1 MKRKNL
7 KKPMISALEQR
18 ILFDGAAVAT
28 AVDVLDNSS
37 FTPTNDSTTTND
49 MTNNNAE
56 NSVHEA
62 QAVQG
67 FEKSR
72 KEVAFVDVT
81 VKDYQ
86 TLVDGV
92 GEGVETYLVSSLDEI
107 KSILENETNI
117 DAIHIL
123 SHGETG
129 EITVGNDVLNK
140 DTLQNFDA
148 VLQSM
153 KTSLTGNGDILLYG
167 CNVAND
173 GSGEEFITELATIT
187 EADVAASDD
196 LTGSSALGGDWVLE
210 VNTGSIEASSLVAS
224 NYVGTLDSDANG
236 NFNFGTASGS
246 AGTSTYLYSNLAGS
260 GTGTITIV
268 AHDVDYSQG
277 ERNHVY
283 FKDANDTTWRSL
295 GYLKGS
301 NNADSTTV
309 FSNVSFDTG
318 GQATIRIYGE
328 VSGWVYQIKSSNF
341 TTSGNAAPEFTSGTS
356 ATVAE
361 DGSVNITVSG
371 KDGMTLNDNVTLSLH
386 SGPSHGTI
394 SGFATQSGSPTASDT
409 FTYTPSADYNGSDS
423 ITFKLTD
430 GIDTV
435 YRTIN
440 INVTAV
446 ADIANDSISV
456 NEDSSVTYNLLSND
470 SFEGNDSISS
480 VTQGA
485 YGNVTIV
492 NASTGE
498 VRYTPRTA
506 NWHGS
511 DSFTYTVLSGGK
523 YETATVN
530 VTVNS
535 VNDAPTVTNNANLKL
550 QSINEDVASEDNKGS
565 RIDSLFDPVFNDVDS
580 PDSLS
585 SVEVVS
591 INADSA
597 TQGVYEFSSDNGA
610 SWSTVTVGAIL
621 NDTYKIRFTPVAN
634 YFGTPGTITVKLR
647 DQGNG
652 IGGVLASSGTAT
664 LSVQVNSVN
673 DIPVI
678 TSALGAATIT
688 ETSADDVPSSLT
700 PSSGSLT
707 GTLSG
712 TDVEDDISTT
722 PLNFSIQGGTLS
734 GNTYTL
740 QGKYGVLSLD
750 TTTNDWTYTP
760 NKQEALNALATGDTD
775 TDEFMFKIID
785 SEGAQANQ
793 SLVITL
799 IGENDLPEVS
809 QTISDQTFS
818 GNGNWIYQIP
828 ANTFLDREGNG
839 LTYTVQQ
846 VDSNGVLVGDG
857 SLPTGVTFDEATRS
871 FLGDKDTIIDGNFYL
886 KVTATDHEGASATDI
901 FQVTFADVENNAPVV
916 ENPIDRVAIDLATAG
931 TAGTFYT
938 IPENTFSDDIQNST
952 DLIYTTSILPAGM
965 SFNSATREFSSDGN
979 LATGKYIIDVTAT
992 DLGADGLVNGD
1003 DKSATTQFVIYV
1015 DDGNPST
1022 ISADQTIPDQIWN
1035 GSGGHTFKIPS
1046 NAFTFDDA
1054 GDTVTYSAT
1063 ADGNPLPSWLT
1074 LDPTTGVLSGNP
1086 PHDAAAIY
1094 AIVITATET
1103 TGLEI
1108 ATSGFNLTIGTPN
1121 DAPILNSTVV
1131 AQDQLV
1137 TEEQNFSYNFG
1148 DLFIDPDGNADG
1160 SATTSTLTYS
1170 AEVWDG
1176 TAWIVAP
1183 SWLAITDTTISG
1195 TPIGNVPF
1203 LDIKLIATDS
1213 GGATNETTF
1222 KLDLQ
1227 DPTSTSSVG
1236 AYTANNPGIVT
1247 VGGTPTE
1254 GQTLSVTSVT
1264 DPDGNPSGG
1273 ITYQW
1278 QVSSDNGTTWTDI
1291 SNATNVNYTLTNNE
1305 AGKQVRAKVFYTDGG
1320 DVAETQES
1328 DALSIANVDDTGNVS
1343 LSGTW
1348 ASGDVVVATINDS
1361 DGLVGVEPTYTWYRG
1376 NSNTGP
1382 WTQISGATGSSYTL
1396 TNDDGNK
1403 YIKVVASYTDNQG
1416 SLNNPESVSPT
1427 TVQLGAVAPVAVN
1440 DTASVTE
1447 GGGLNNE
1454 TAGGAISGNLFTN
1467 DTDLN
1472 PGDTK
1477 TLVEVRVGSLE
1488 GAGSGVVSGVDDGD
1502 GNIIYT
1508 ITGSYGTLTINEA
1521 TGAYTYTLDETN
1533 SDVEALNEGDSLT
1546 ESFNYAIKDSTNR
1559 NDIAVLNIT
1568 INGANDSLV
1577 VTTDVNSASL
1587 VEAGGVDNDNPNIN
1601 TASITFTAVDVDNT
1615 VSFDTTYLTDL
1626 REDVYD
1632 NNTQTTTSEQVW
1644 FLEGTQV
1651 SRTTEYGGVFFDTTT
1666 GVMTYYISNGIP
1678 ALQALRPGESV
1689 TENVSI
1695 KVISGTEEIIKT
1707 VSFVIEGSNDTPTI
1721 TIVDVIGTLV
1731 EAETLSDNGSITFI
1745 DVDFEHTPIG
1755 TEATKSVT
1763 ALAQDGTTAL
1773 VLTAQQQSDIENA
1786 FSITNVNTN
1795 TNNGTVTWDY
1805 TITEGKLDFLGAGEV
1820 VTAIFTITVTDN
1832 VNATATQDVTVT
1844 ITGTNDTP
1852 TITVIDDNGAIVEGT
1867 KLGDNGSISFAD
1879 LDLTDRPT
1887 ATEVTSSVTA
1897 IAQNGSVPLTLTA
1910 QQQSDIEN
1918 AFNITNVNTNTN
1930 DGTITWDYTITE
1942 NQLDF
1947 LGEGEVV
1954 TAVFTITVTDDE
1966 GATAT
1971 QNITVTITGTN
1982 DAPTIS
1988 IIDETAEIVEGTK
2001 LSDNGSVTFA
2011 DLDLTDRPIAT
2022 EATKSVSA
2030 VAQNGTTALALTTQ
2044 QQSDIE
2050 NAFVITNVT
2059 GNSNNGTVTWDY
2071 TITEEKINFLGQGE
2085 KVTAVFT
2092 ITVTDDEGATAT
2104 QNITVTITGTND
2116 APIIQIVDNTAEI
2129 KDKTTLSDKGS
2140 ITFSDLDLTDKPL
2153 ATETMKSINGSL
2165 KSGSPLVLTAEQK
2178 NNIENA
2184 FVITNVSTNT
2194 NNGTINWDYQIDQK
2208 AVEFLGEGEKVT
2220 AVFTITVTDDEKA
2233 IATQDIIVTITGTN
2247 DVPTVSAENIDT
2259 EISFGDEYTKDVSI
2273 LFSDKDL
2280 TDSFIYE
2287 ATNLPD
2293 GLKIDPITGIISGR
2307 VSQSG
2312 NFIIV
2317 LKVTDSS
2324 GASVSRTYNMLVV
2337 APPQE
2342 QIVETPNTPIFD
2354 NTNNESGNT
2363 NTNDGLNNFG
2373 NTNINSNLGVINY
2386 NSFDGMITD
2395 TGIGFLTTEN
2405 FQRDGLGNNLDVL
2418 NQGENNTANK
2428 VNGNSN
2434 EKGILQANVDLN
2446 VLNNGQVV
2454 FNQDNQDSFSIVGIT
2469 IEDIK
2474 INNNYIDVKVV
2485 DIKSA
2490 QNFIVTQI
2498 DGTPLPNGLSYDPR
2512 TGNITG
2518 VISEDLEKL
2527 EISIKAINLD
2537 GTTRVLNLK
2546 LDLKELK
2553 QKMQAEVNEKFIG
2566 LKEQIAFENQKL
2578 DGYGS
2583 YLTKLFA

>member
-67 FEKSR
+67 FEKTR

-153 KTSLTGNGDILLYG
+153 KSSLTENGDILLYG

-236 NFNFGTASGS
+236 NFNFSPIGSGS
-246 AGTSTYLYSNLAGS
+246 AGTSKYLYANLAGS
-260 GTGTITIV
+260 GTGTIKIV
-268 AHDVDYSQG
+268 ANDVDYAQG
-277 ERNHVY
+277 ERNAVY
-283 FKDANDTTWRSL
+283 FKDANDTSERFL
-295 GYLKGS
+295 GYLQGA
-301 NNADSTTV
+301 NGVDSTTT
-309 FSNVSFDTG
+309 FNNVTFNTAG
-318 GQATIRIYGE
+318 TATIRIYGE
-328 VSGWVYQIKSSNF
+328 VSGWVYNVKSANF

-409 FTYTPSADYNGSDS
+409 FTYTPSADYNGSDA

-550 QSINEDVASEDNKGS
+550 QSINEDVASADNKGS

-597 TQGVYEFSSDNGA
+597 TQGVYEFSIDNGA

-678 TSALGAATIT
+678 TSALGVATIT

-750 TTTNDWTYTP
+750 RTTKEWIYTP
-760 NKQEALNALATGDTD
+760 NKQEALNALAAGDTD

-799 IGENDLPEVS
+799 VGENDLPEVS

-846 VDSNGVLVGDG
+846 VDSNGDIVGDG
-857 SLPTGVTFDEATRS
+857 SLPTGVTFDEATRN
-871 FLGDKDTIIDGNFYL
+871 FLGNKDTITDGSFYV
-886 KVTATDHEGASATDI
+886 KVTATDPEGASATDT
-901 FQVTFADVENNAPVV
+901 FQVTFSDVENSAPVV
-916 ENPIDRVAIDLATAG
+916 ENPIDRVAIVQGAIG
-931 TAGTFYT
+931 TPIYT
-938 IPENTFSDDIQNST
+938 IPIGTGTDMFSDDIDNSSALAYSASIAGQSIDNDVNGT
-952 DLIYTTSILPAGM
+952 DL
-965 SFNSATREFSSDGN
+965 SFNTTTREFLSDGS
-979 LATGKYIIDVTAT
+979 LVAGKYIIDLTAT
-992 DLGADGLVNGD
+992 DRGG
-1003 DKSATTQFVIYV
+1003 KSTTTQFVIYV
-1015 DDGNPST
+1015 DDGADST
-1022 ISADQTIPDQIWN
+1022 ISTDQTIPDQTWN
-1035 GSGGHTFKIPS
+1035 GSGEHTFKIPS

-1063 ADGNPLPSWLT
+1063 ADGNPLPSWLS
-1074 LDPTTGVLSGNP
+1074 LDPQTGVLSGNP
-1086 PHDAAAIY
+1086 PYGTAATY
-1094 AIVITATET
+1094 AIVITATENGQSST
-1103 TGLEI
+1103 N
-1108 ATSGFNLTIGTPN
+1108 TSGFNLTIGTPN
-1121 DAPILNSTVV
+1121 DAPVLNGTAV

-1137 TEEQNFSYNFG
+1137 TEVNDFSYNFG

-1170 AEVWDG
+1170 AEVWNG
-1176 TAWIVAP
+1176 TAWIAAP
-1183 SWLAITDTTISG
+1183 SWLKITGTTISG

-1213 GGATNETTF
+1213 GGASNETTF

-1227 DPTSTSSVG
+1227 DPASTNSVG

-1264 DPDGNPSGG
+1264 DLDGDPSGG

-1278 QVSSDNGTTWTDI
+1278 QVSDNGTTWTDI

-1328 DALSIANVDDTGNVS
+1328 NALSIANVDDTGNVS

-1403 YIKVVASYTDNQG
+1403 YIRVVASYTDNQN

-1502 GNIIYT
+1502 GNMIYT
-1508 ITGSYGTLTINEA
+1508 ITGSYGTLTINET

-1533 SDVEALNEGDSLT
+1533 SDVEALNVGDSLT

-1577 VTTDVNSASL
+1577 VTTDVNSADL
-1587 VEAGGVDNDNPNIN
+1587 IEAGGVNNDIVGTSVAN
-1601 TASITFTAVDVDNT
+1601 ITFTAVDVDDV
-1615 VSFDTTYLTDL
+1615 VSFDTTYLTDI
-1626 REDVYD
+1626 RENVYD
-1632 NNTQTTTSEQVW
+1632 NNTQTTTSQQVW
-1644 FLEGTQV
+1644 FLEGNQV
-1651 SRTTEYGGVFFDTTT
+1651 SRTTQYGGVYFDTTT
-1666 GVMTYYISNGIP
+1666 GVMTYYISNSIP
-1678 ALQALRPGESV
+1678 ELQALKPGDSI
-1689 TENVSI
+1689 TETVSI
-1695 KVISGTEEIIKT
+1695 KVVSGVEEIIKT
-1707 VSFVIEGSNDTPTI
+1707 VSFVIKGSNDNPIITVESGDKETATIDETNTTLTTLGTLTVTDVDTTQTVSVSKVDVVASGTTNGLLSDNATLLDMLSLVSGNIISNSSTTGVINWTFNSGEETFDYLASGETLTLTYTIKAMDDDSSNAFDEQTVTI
-1721 TIVDVIGTLV
+1721 TIV
-1731 EAETLSDNGSITFI
+1731 
-1745 DVDFEHTPIG
+1745 
-1755 TEATKSVT
+1755 
-1763 ALAQDGTTAL
+1763 
-1773 VLTAQQQSDIENA
+1773 
-1786 FSITNVNTN
+1786 
-1795 TNNGTVTWDY
+1795 
-1805 TITEGKLDFLGAGEV
+1805 
-1820 VTAIFTITVTDN
+1820 
-1832 VNATATQDVTVT
+1832 
-1844 ITGTNDTP
+1844 GTNDTP
-1852 TITVIDDNGAIVEGT
+1852 IVSIDDIDDKTPFG
-1867 KLGDNGSISFAD
+1867 K
-1879 LDLTDRPT
+1879 
-1887 ATEVTSSVTA
+1887 
-1897 IAQNGSVPLTLTA
+1897 
-1910 QQQSDIEN
+1910 
-1918 AFNITNVNTNTN
+1918 
-1930 DGTITWDYTITE
+1930 
-1942 NQLDF
+1942 DF
-1947 LGEGEVV
+1947 LKEV
-1954 TAVFTITVTDDE
+1954 AY
-1966 GATAT
+1966 
-1971 QNITVTITGTN
+1971 
-1982 DAPTIS
+1982 
-1988 IIDETAEIVEGTK
+1988 
-2001 LSDNGSVTFA
+2001 L
-2011 DLDLTDRPIAT
+2011 
-2022 EATKSVSA
+2022 
-2030 VAQNGTTALALTTQ
+2030 
-2044 QQSDIE
+2044 
-2050 NAFVITNVT
+2050 
-2059 GNSNNGTVTWDY
+2059 
-2071 TITEEKINFLGQGE
+2071 
-2085 KVTAVFT
+2085 
-2092 ITVTDDEGATAT
+2092 
-2104 QNITVTITGTND
+2104 
-2116 APIIQIVDNTAEI
+2116 
-2129 KDKTTLSDKGS
+2129 
-2140 ITFSDLDLTDKPL
+2140 FSDLDTTD
-2153 ATETMKSINGSL
+2153 T
-2165 KSGSPLVLTAEQK
+2165 
-2178 NNIENA
+2178 
-2184 FVITNVSTNT
+2184 
-2194 NNGTINWDYQIDQK
+2194 
-2208 AVEFLGEGEKVT
+2208 
-2220 AVFTITVTDDEKA
+2220 FT
-2233 IATQDIIVTITGTN
+2233 
-2247 DVPTVSAENIDT
+2247 
-2259 EISFGDEYTKDVSI
+2259 F
-2273 LFSDKDL
+2273 
-2280 TDSFIYE
+2280 E
-2287 ATNLPD
+2287 ADNLPR
-2293 GLKIDPITGIISGR
+2293 GLTIDSNTGIISGR
-2307 VSQSG
+2307 AIESG
-2312 NFIIV
+2312 IFEITV
-2317 LKVTDSS
+2317 KVKDS
-2324 GASVSRTYNMLVV
+2324 GTPTLNVSRTFSLLVI
-2337 APPQE
+2337 APPKADSPVL
-2342 QIVETPNTPIFD
+2342 IDVPKIGETNI
-2354 NTNNESGNT
+2354 NNGDIS
-2363 NTNDGLNNFG
+2363 LNNFNDNG
-2373 NTNINSNLGVINY
+2373 QNNLGVLNY
-2386 NSFDGMITD
+2386 NSNEGIGTD
-2395 TGIGFLTTEN
+2395 TGNGFIGTESIGDN
-2405 FQRDGLGNNLDVL
+2405 NGKDSQNGKGND

-2428 VNGNSN
+2428 VNGNTN

-2474 INNNYIDVKVV
+2474 IDSNYIDIKVV

-2512 TGNITG
+2512 TGNISG
-2518 VISEDLEKL
+2518 VIPEDLEKL
-2527 EISIKAINLD
+2527 EISIKAINSD

-2546 LDLKELK
+2546 LDLKQLK

>member
-153 KTSLTGNGDILLYG
+153 KTSLTENGDILLYG

-236 NFNFGTASGS
+236 NFNFSPIGSGS
-246 AGTSTYLYSNLAGS
+246 AGTSKYLYANLAGS
-260 GTGTITIV
+260 GTGTIKIV
-268 AHDVDYSQG
+268 ANDVDYAQG
-277 ERNHVY
+277 ERNAVY
-283 FKDANDTTWRSL
+283 FKDANDTSERFL
-295 GYLKGS
+295 GYLQGA
-301 NNADSTTV
+301 NGVDSTTT
-309 FSNVSFDTG
+309 FNNVTFNTAG
-318 GQATIRIYGE
+318 TATIRIYGE
-328 VSGWVYQIKSSNF
+328 VSGWVYNVKSANF

-409 FTYTPSADYNGSDS
+409 FTYTPGADYNGSDS

-435 YRTIN
+435 YQTIN

-760 NKQEALNALATGDTD
+760 NKQEALNALAAGDTD

-785 SEGAQANQ
+785 SNGAQANQ

-799 IGENDLPEVS
+799 VGENDLPEVS

-846 VDSNGVLVGDG
+846 VDSNGDIVGDG

-871 FLGDKDTIIDGNFYL
+871 FLGNKDTITNGSFYV
-886 KVTATDHEGASATDI
+886 KVTATDPEGASATDT
-901 FQVTFADVENNAPVV
+901 FQVTFTDVENSAPVV
-916 ENPIDRVAIDLATAG
+916 ANPIDRVAIDLATAE
-931 TAGTFYT
+931 TVGTFYT
-938 IPENTFSDDIQNST
+938 IPENTFSDDIDNSA
-952 DLIYTTSILPAGM
+952 DLIYSVGALPAGM
-965 SFNSATREFSSDGN
+965 SFNAGTREFSSDGN
-979 LATGKYIIDVTAT
+979 TLIAGKYIIDLTAT
-992 DLGADGLVNGD
+992 DSGG
-1003 DKSATTQFVIYV
+1003 KSTTTQFVIYV
-1015 DDGNPST
+1015 DDGVDST
-1022 ISADQTIPDQIWN
+1022 ISTDQTIPDQTWN
-1035 GSGGHTFKIPS
+1035 GSGEHTFKIPS
-1046 NAFTFDDA
+1046 NAFTFDDVN
-1054 GDTVTYSAT
+1054 DTVTYSAT
-1063 ADGNPLPSWLT
+1063 ADGNPLPTWLT

-1094 AIVITATET
+1094 AIVITATENGQSST
-1103 TGLEI
+1103 N
-1108 ATSGFNLTIGTPN
+1108 TSGFNLTIGTPN
-1121 DAPILNSTVV
+1121 DAPVLNGTTV

-1148 DLFIDPDGNADG
+1148 ELFIDPDGNTDG

-1176 TAWIVAP
+1176 TNWVAAP
-1183 SWLAITDTTISG
+1183 SWLTITSTTISG

-1203 LDIKLIATDS
+1203 LDIKLIATDE
-1213 GGATNETTF
+1213 GGASNETTF

-1227 DPTSTSSVG
+1227 DPASTSSVG
-1236 AYTANNPGIVT
+1236 AYTANNPGVVT

-1264 DPDGNPSGG
+1264 DPDGDPSGG

-1278 QVSSDNGTTWTDI
+1278 QVSSDGGTTWTDI

-1488 GAGSGVVSGVDDGD
+1488 GAGSGVVSGVDDGN

-1533 SDVEALNEGDSLT
+1533 SDVEALNVGDSLT

-1577 VTTDVNSASL
+1577 VTTDVNSADL
-1587 VEAGGVDNDNPNIN
+1587 IEAGGVNNDIVGTSVAN
-1601 TASITFTAVDVDNT
+1601 ITFSAVDVDDA
-1615 VSFDTTYLTDL
+1615 VSFDTTYLTDI
-1626 REDVYD
+1626 RENVYD
-1632 NNTQTTTSEQVW
+1632 NNTQTTTSQQVW
-1644 FLEGTQV
+1644 FLEGNQV
-1651 SRTTEYGGVFFDTTT
+1651 SRTTQYGGVYFDTTT
-1666 GVMTYYISNGIP
+1666 GVMTYYISNSIP
-1678 ALQALRPGESV
+1678 ELQALKPGDSI
-1689 TENVSI
+1689 TETVSI
-1695 KVISGTEEIIKT
+1695 KVVSGAEEIIKT
-1707 VSFVIEGSNDTPTI
+1707 VSFVIKGSNDNPIITVESGDKETATIDETNTTLTTLGTLTVTDVDTTQTVSVSKVDVVASGTTNGLLSDNATLLDMLSLDSGNIISNSSITGVINWTFNSGEETFDYLASGETLTLTYTIKAMDDDSSNAFDEQTVTI
-1721 TIVDVIGTLV
+1721 TIV
-1731 EAETLSDNGSITFI
+1731 
-1745 DVDFEHTPIG
+1745 
-1755 TEATKSVT
+1755 
-1763 ALAQDGTTAL
+1763 
-1773 VLTAQQQSDIENA
+1773 
-1786 FSITNVNTN
+1786 
-1795 TNNGTVTWDY
+1795 
-1805 TITEGKLDFLGAGEV
+1805 
-1820 VTAIFTITVTDN
+1820 
-1832 VNATATQDVTVT
+1832 
-1844 ITGTNDTP
+1844 GTNDTP
-1852 TITVIDDNGAIVEGT
+1852 NITVESTDVEAVT
-1867 KLGDNGSISFAD
+1867 INETNTTLTSTGSLSVVD
-1879 LDLTDRPT
+1879 LDRTDVIT
-1887 ATEVTSSVTA
+1887 TSHSVSSVQKDA
-1897 IAQNGSVPLTLTA
+1897 NGNVMSTDSLEPINIDLANMLSITQTPIDGTNQIGTISWTFNSGEETFDYLASGETLTLTYTIKA
-1910 QQQSDIEN
+1910 MDDDSSN
-1918 AFNITNVNTNTN
+1918 AF
-1930 DGTITWDYTITE
+1930 
-1942 NQLDF
+1942 
-1947 LGEGEVV
+1947 
-1954 TAVFTITVTDDE
+1954 DE
-1966 GATAT
+1966 
-1971 QNITVTITGTN
+1971 QTVTITIVGTN
-1982 DAPTIS
+1982 D
-1988 IIDETAEIVEGTK
+1988 
-2001 LSDNGSVTFA
+2001 
-2011 DLDLTDRPIAT
+2011 
-2022 EATKSVSA
+2022 
-2030 VAQNGTTALALTTQ
+2030 
-2044 QQSDIE
+2044 
-2050 NAFVITNVT
+2050 
-2059 GNSNNGTVTWDY
+2059 
-2071 TITEEKINFLGQGE
+2071 
-2085 KVTAVFT
+2085 
-2092 ITVTDDEGATAT
+2092 
-2104 QNITVTITGTND
+2104 
-2116 APIIQIVDNTAEI
+2116 
-2129 KDKTTLSDKGS
+2129 
-2140 ITFSDLDLTDKPL
+2140 
-2153 ATETMKSINGSL
+2153 
-2165 KSGSPLVLTAEQK
+2165 
-2178 NNIENA
+2178 
-2184 FVITNVSTNT
+2184 
-2194 NNGTINWDYQIDQK
+2194 
-2208 AVEFLGEGEKVT
+2208 
-2220 AVFTITVTDDEKA
+2220 
-2233 IATQDIIVTITGTN
+2233 
-2247 DVPTVSAENIDT
+2247 
-2259 EISFGDEYTKDVSI
+2259 
-2273 LFSDKDL
+2273 
-2280 TDSFIYE
+2280 
-2287 ATNLPD
+2287 
-2293 GLKIDPITGIISGR
+2293 
-2307 VSQSG
+2307 
-2312 NFIIV
+2312 
-2317 LKVTDSS
+2317 
-2324 GASVSRTYNMLVV
+2324 
-2337 APPQE
+2337 
-2342 QIVETPNTPIFD
+2342 TP
-2354 NTNNESGNT
+2354 
-2363 NTNDGLNNFG
+2363 
-2373 NTNINSNLGVINY
+2373 
-2386 NSFDGMITD
+2386 
-2395 TGIGFLTTEN
+2395 
-2405 FQRDGLGNNLDVL
+2405 
-2418 NQGENNTANK
+2418 
-2428 VNGNSN
+2428 
-2434 EKGILQANVDLN
+2434 
-2446 VLNNGQVV
+2446 
-2454 FNQDNQDSFSIVGIT
+2454 
-2469 IEDIK
+2469 
-2474 INNNYIDVKVV
+2474 
-2485 DIKSA
+2485 
-2490 QNFIVTQI
+2490 
-2498 DGTPLPNGLSYDPR
+2498 
-2512 TGNITG
+2512 
-2518 VISEDLEKL
+2518 
-2527 EISIKAINLD
+2527 
-2537 GTTRVLNLK
+2537 
-2546 LDLKELK
+2546 
-2553 QKMQAEVNEKFIG
+2553 
-2566 LKEQIAFENQKL
+2566 
-2578 DGYGS
+2578 
-2583 YLTKLFA
+2583 